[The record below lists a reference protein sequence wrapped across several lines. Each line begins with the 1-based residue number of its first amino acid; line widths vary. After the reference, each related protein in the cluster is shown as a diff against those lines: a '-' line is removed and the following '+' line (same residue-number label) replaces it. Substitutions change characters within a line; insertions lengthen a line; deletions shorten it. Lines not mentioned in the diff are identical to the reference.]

1 MRQVHAGGEYIHE
14 LWFFLRMGTP
24 GGVGHHAYKGNPHR
38 LAGWCLCALV
48 ALALPVLAEESRER
62 VWVADPYL
70 ELHTGP
76 GRAYPIFDI
85 AERGERVEILSR
97 HTDWF
102 KVRTARD
109 KEGWVSRAQ
118 MEATLTEAGEKKT
131 FRDVLFDDYLAR
143 RIELGFAFGTL
154 NHDPLLSAYAGYRL
168 HENIEVELT
177 IAQSAGDFS
186 TTSLY
191 YISLVSLPFPDS
203 RWAPFFSLGAGRFTN
218 TPKSTLVSA
227 IETRGGLA
235 NAAVGLRYYVTR
247 QFFVRAEAKKHV
259 ALIDY
264 NRTDD
269 YTELS
274 VGAAFF
280 F

>member
-1 MRQVHAGGEYIHE
+1 MHAGAEHIYE
-14 LWFFLRMGTP
+14 LRFLMRMGTAE
-24 GGVGHHAYKGNPHR
+24 GSRHAWRANPNH
-38 LAGWCLCALV
+38 LAAWCFCVLV
-48 ALALPVLAEESRER
+48 TLALPVFADQPHER
-62 VWVADPYL
+62 VLVADPYL

-85 AERGERVEILSR
+85 AERGERVEILMR

-102 KVRTARD
+102 KVKTARN

-143 RIELGFAFGTL
+143 RMEFGFAFGSF
-154 NHDPLLSAYAGYRL
+154 NHDPLLSAFAGYRL

-191 YISLVSLPFPDS
+191 YVSLVSQPFPDL
-203 RWAPFFSLGAGRFTN
+203 RWSPFLSLGAGRFTN

-227 IETRGGLA
+227 TETRGGLA
-235 NAAVGLRYYVTR
+235 NAAIGLRYYVTR
-247 QFFVRAEAKKHV
+247 QFFVLVEAKKHV

-274 VGAAFF
+274 AGAAFF

>member
-1 MRQVHAGGEYIHE
+1 
-14 LWFFLRMGTP
+14 MGTAAR
-24 GGVGHHAYKGNPHR
+24 GRHR
-38 LAGWCLCALV
+38 AFRLSPNSLAGWCFCLLFALV
-48 ALALPVLAEESRER
+48 VHPASADESNER
-62 VWVADPYL
+62 VLVADPYL

-76 GRAYPIFDI
+76 GRGYPIFDI
-85 AERGERVEILSR
+85 AERGERVEILKR

-109 KEGWVSRAQ
+109 REGWVSREQ
-118 MEATLTEAGEKKT
+118 MEATLTGAGEKKT

-143 RIELGFAFGTL
+143 RLEFGFSFGTFKR
-154 NHDPLLSAYAGYRL
+154 DSLLSAHTGYRV
-168 HENIEVELT
+168 HENFLVEFT

-191 YISLVSLPFPDS
+191 YGALVSQPFPDS
-203 RWAPFFSLGAGRFTN
+203 RWSPFFALGTGRFTN
-218 TPKSTLVSA
+218 TPKPTLVSGF
-227 IETRGGLA
+227 ETRGGLA

-247 QFFVRAEAKKHV
+247 QFFLRIEAKRHV
-259 ALIDY
+259 TLVNYDS
-264 NRTDD
+264 TGH

-274 VGAAFF
+274 AGAAFF

>member
-1 MRQVHAGGEYIHE
+1 M
-14 LWFFLRMGTP
+14 
-24 GGVGHHAYKGNPHR
+24 
-38 LAGWCLCALV
+38 
-48 ALALPVLAEESRER
+48 
-62 VWVADPYL
+62 
-70 ELHTGP
+70 
-76 GRAYPIFDI
+76 
-85 AERGERVEILSR
+85 R

-109 KEGWVSRAQ
+109 KVGWVSRAQ
-118 MEATLTEAGEKKT
+118 MEATLTEAGEKKS

-143 RIELGFAFGTL
+143 RMEFGFAFGRL
-154 NHDPLLSAYAGYRL
+154 NHDPLLSAFAGYRL
-168 HENIEVELT
+168 HENFVVEFT

-191 YISLVSLPFPDS
+191 YISLVSQPFSDS
-203 RWAPFFSLGAGRFTN
+203 RWSPFFALGAGRFTN

-227 IETRGGLA
+227 IETKGDIA

-247 QFFVRAEAKKHV
+247 QFFVRVEAKKHV

-274 VGAAFF
+274 AGAAFF

>member
-1 MRQVHAGGEYIHE
+1 V
-14 LWFFLRMGTP
+14 L
-24 GGVGHHAYKGNPHR
+24 
-38 LAGWCLCALV
+38 LAFVPRAWAD
-48 ALALPVLAEESRER
+48 ESNER
-62 VWVADPYL
+62 VLVADPYL

-76 GRAYPIFDI
+76 GRGYPIFDI
-85 AERGERVEILSR
+85 AERGERVEILMR

-102 KVRTARD
+102 KVRTARG

-118 MEATLTEAGEKKT
+118 MEATLTEAGERKT

-143 RIELGFAFGTL
+143 RMEFGFSFGTL

-168 HENIEVELT
+168 HENFVVELT
-177 IAQSAGDFS
+177 ASQSVGDFS

-191 YISLVSLPFPDS
+191 YASLVSQPFPDS
-203 RWAPFFSLGAGRFTN
+203 RWSPFLSLGAGRFTN

-227 IETRGGLA
+227 VETKGGLA

-247 QFFVRAEAKKHV
+247 QFFLRIEAKKHV

-269 YTELS
+269 YTEMS
-274 VGAAFF
+274 AGAAFF

>member
-1 MRQVHAGGEYIHE
+1 VRPVHAGRKYVDE
-14 LWFFLRMGTP
+14 LRFSVRKGPAEGSRHDT
-24 GGVGHHAYKGNPHR
+24 YKDKPNR
-38 LAGWCLCALV
+38 LAGWCIS
-48 ALALPVLAEESRER
+48 VLIAFAVPAFADER
-62 VWVADPYL
+62 VLVADPYL

-85 AERGERVEILSR
+85 AERGERVEILKR

-102 KVRTARD
+102 KVRTARE

-131 FRDVLFDDYLAR
+131 FRDVLLDDYLSR
-143 RIELGFAFGTL
+143 RMEFGFSFGSF
-154 NHDPLLSAYAGYRL
+154 NHDPLLSAYTGYRL
-168 HENIEVELT
+168 HENIDIELT

-191 YISLVSLPFPDS
+191 YISLVSQPFPDS
-203 RWAPFFSLGAGRFTN
+203 RWSPFLSLGAGRFTN
-218 TPKSTLVSA
+218 TPKATLVSA
-227 IETRGGLA
+227 TETRGGLA
-235 NAAVGLRYYVTR
+235 NAGIGLRYYVTR
-247 QFFVRAEAKKHV
+247 QFFLRVEAKKHV

-269 YTELS
+269 FTELS
-274 VGAAFF
+274 AGAAFF

>member
-1 MRQVHAGGEYIHE
+1 
-14 LWFFLRMGTP
+14 MGPP
-24 GGVGHHAYKGNPHR
+24 GGAGHHAYEGNLDR
-38 LAGWCLCALV
+38 LAGWCFSVLV
-48 ALALPVLAEESRER
+48 ALAPPAFADEPHER
-62 VWVADPYL
+62 VLVADPYL

-85 AERGERVEILSR
+85 AERGERVEILKR

-131 FRDVLFDDYLAR
+131 FRDVLFDDYLSR
-143 RIELGFAFGTL
+143 RVEFGFAFGSL
-154 NHDPLLSAYAGYRL
+154 NHDPLLSAFTGYRL
-168 HENIEVELT
+168 HENIDVELT

-191 YISLVSLPFPDS
+191 YISLVSQPFPDS
-203 RWAPFFSLGAGRFTN
+203 RWSPFFSLGAGRFTN

-227 IETRGGLA
+227 TETRGGLA
-235 NAAVGLRYYVTR
+235 NAGIGLRYYVTR
-247 QFFVRAEAKKHV
+247 QFFVRVEARKHV

-269 YTELS
+269 FTEFS
-274 VGAAFF
+274 AGAAFF

>member
-1 MRQVHAGGEYIHE
+1 M
-14 LWFFLRMGTP
+14 RMGTAE
-24 GGVGHHAYKGNPHR
+24 GSRHACRDNPNR
-38 LAGWCLCALV
+38 LAAWCFCVLV
-48 ALALPVLAEESRER
+48 AFARPAFAEEPRER
-62 VWVADPYL
+62 VLVADPYL

-85 AERGERVEILSR
+85 AERGERVEILKR

-109 KEGWVSRAQ
+109 KEGWVSRVQ

-143 RIELGFAFGTL
+143 RVEFGFSFGSF

-168 HENIEVELT
+168 HENFVAELT

-191 YISLVSLPFPDS
+191 YVSLVSLPFPDS
-203 RWAPFFSLGAGRFTN
+203 RWSPFLALGAGRFTN

-235 NAAVGLRYYVTR
+235 NAAIGLRYYVTR
-247 QFFVRAEAKKHV
+247 QFFVRIEAKKHV

-269 YTELS
+269 FTELS
-274 VGAAFF
+274 AGAAFF